1 LLWRTGIGLTAAGL
15 LLSGPRRKSRGR
27 ERVAAALTLAGAFAT
42 RIAVFQAGRRSA
54 RDPRATFE
62 GQRAGMGCAELS
74 RPPDPK
80 PAVFKLQ
87 VVR

>member
-1 LLWRTGIGLTAAGL
+1 V
-15 LLSGPRRKSRGR
+15 LSGLGRTSHRR
-27 ERVAAALTLAGAFAT
+27 ERLSAALALAGAFAI

-62 GQRAGMGCAELS
+62 GQRAGMGSAELS
-74 RPPDPK
+74 RSPGPK
-80 PAVFKLQ
+80 RAVFKLP